1 MYIVRTY
8 IPASDILDRLSNEGK
23 EKGLNRCVCLE
34 VIKDPI
40 RGDVQI
46 TYGLFKEDE
55 EIQDLGF
62 RQRHSDKEIVLGIPE
77 NFK

>member
-8 IPASDILDRLSNEGK
+8 IPAKDILDRLSDKDK
-23 EKGLNRCVCLE
+23 EKGLNRCVCLD
-34 VIKDPI
+34 VDSDPI

-55 EIQDLGF
+55 EVQDPSF
-62 RQRHSDKEIVLGIPE
+62 RQVYDNKIVLSLE
-77 NFK
+77 E